1 MIIQR
6 HYENL
11 NIMYEKY
18 NAISVLLYSGLL
30 QHGTVG
36 GEQRKIRSDD
46 FA

>member
-11 NIMYEKY
+11 NIMYD